1 MTGVVGKFGGAGKW
15 MSRNLYAILYGAIT
29 KPNNWQKIK
38 GFSTAPDGNTRFN
51 TFNAINPDI
60 HSFQSLFDFF
70 QEFEYTYQNLWP
82 DAPQFC
88 ALYVLNLLFNRLK
101 FLEKLKINTKKGGDG
116 LFKKKKRSDFQIQ
129 EFSDTSEEKLPL
141 VNHFKQ

>member
-101 FLEKLKINTKKGGDG
+101 FLEKLKINTKKGGG
-116 LFKKKKRSDFQIQ
+116 GWFIKKKKEVIFRFKNSAIPRRK
-129 EFSDTSEEKLPL
+129 SYPL
-141 VNHFKQ
+141 